1 MRDLWLL
8 KMLLARSLPPELMS
22 WRKMNV
28 CLWSEPRCGMMV
40 DFVLWKG
47 MVLFSVSMDEI
58 GFCLLGAVSFG
69 VAERGESFWW
79 SFGLGDELLVLL
91 H

>member
-1 MRDLWLL
+1 
-8 KMLLARSLPPELMS
+8 
-22 WRKMNV
+22 
-28 CLWSEPRCGMMV
+28 MV